1 MTATKEAKPNG
12 KPPAGNWEP
21 QPGVPDPRK
30 VCSCSS
36 KQLEKHWQHYRSPY
50 FPPPQNPRPTEQK
63 RQGKTQNGARPRQP
77 PRPALHWHPRG
88 ASTSQASPTVR
99 LPGASS
105 SWKRNRRARAR
116 KRNESLKFGA
126 VSPFGVTVARNPRE
140 GGSSPP
146 RFGEVQGDAGIR
158 GRPRSLGPSPRC
170 CSRGRAGS
178 PPFADAGR
186 EGGREAR
193 KEMEDALQS
202 AHGGA
207 SASVPPGPGPRFPA
221 TPLAAP
227 RAPRSHPP
235 STSVPAPRAAAWLQ
249 PCRPPPAEC
258 TPRGPPLPAPRV
270 RPRAPSHGDRKFRA
284 ARPDRLRHGREGGLT
299 GRGRRRRP
307 AAPRPAP
314 PPSPRAPHLHCR
326 APSSCSDSALQ
337 PRLRLPPRSLG
348 PRCPSPA
355 QTRRGRFCRQLP
367 PHRPRLARAAV
378 MSCTSLPLP
387 SFWSSLESSA
397 VSTPL

>member
-1 MTATKEAKPNG
+1 
-12 KPPAGNWEP
+12 
-21 QPGVPDPRK
+21 
-30 VCSCSS
+30 
-36 KQLEKHWQHYRSPY
+36 
-50 FPPPQNPRPTEQK
+50 
-63 RQGKTQNGARPRQP
+63 
-77 PRPALHWHPRG
+77 
-88 ASTSQASPTVR
+88 
-99 LPGASS
+99 
-105 SWKRNRRARAR
+105 
-116 KRNESLKFGA
+116 
-126 VSPFGVTVARNPRE
+126 
-140 GGSSPP
+140 
-146 RFGEVQGDAGIR
+146 
-158 GRPRSLGPSPRC
+158 
-170 CSRGRAGS
+170 
-178 PPFADAGR
+178 
-186 EGGREAR
+186 
-193 KEMEDALQS
+193 MEDALQS

-367 PHRPRLARAAV
+367 PHRPRLARWARPIGCWAQSPAPKPFRCSGLDQGTRLLARAKGLPWASTGHCPCQSRRKCLFNRLRGPPRGGGLS
-378 MSCTSLPLP
+378 SCGCPESGVLGA
-387 SFWSSLESSA
+387 SSPGPEFCDFASA
-397 VSTPL
+397 EG

>member
-30 VCSCSS
+30 ANGA
-36 KQLEKHWQHYRSPY
+36 KETGQDPERRA
-50 FPPPQNPRPTEQK
+50 PPPTPTPGAALASPGRVHLPGFPDRPT
-63 RQGKTQNGARPRQP
+63 
-77 PRPALHWHPRG
+77 PRG
-88 ASTSQASPTVR
+88 QLLLEAKPTSEDLGKSKETR
-99 LPGASS
+99 GSEGD
-105 SWKRNRRARAR
+105 RAR
-116 KRNESLKFGA
+116 
-126 VSPFGVTVARNPRE
+126 
-140 GGSSPP
+140 
-146 RFGEVQGDAGIR
+146 
-158 GRPRSLGPSPRC
+158 
-170 CSRGRAGS
+170 
-178 PPFADAGR
+178 
-186 EGGREAR
+186 
-193 KEMEDALQS
+193 
-202 AHGGA
+202 
-207 SASVPPGPGPRFPA
+207 
-221 TPLAAP
+221 
-227 RAPRSHPP
+227 
-235 STSVPAPRAAAWLQ
+235 SVPAPGAAPEEGLAPHPSRTRDGRAGERQGRKWRTRFKAPTGAHPRLSR
-249 PCRPPPAEC
+249 PVPGRASRPRSSRPRGRPEVTRPPLRSGPPAQ
-258 TPRGPPLPAPRV
+258 PRGSSHVARPPLSAPRAGPPLPAPRV